1 MSMKAITAA
10 VCAVIVLFQA
20 AELDASRFRQA
31 AAGVP
36 EDEAV
41 AQFHLALGGYLALRR
56 NLLTETSGPAPN
68 SSSVQLTDA
77 SDALAGAIQ
86 RARRSAAVGDL
97 FSPAVAAVVKRRVD
111 SVVRRENLGP
121 VLATMDDEE
130 PRVRE
135 PKLHLRFPGAA
146 QMATMPGALL
156 ATLPILPREL
166 EYRIVGRYLVLR
178 DVEAA
183 LIIDYVADIIPR

>member
-1 MSMKAITAA
+1 MKAITAA
-10 VCAVIVLFQA
+10 VCAAIMLFQA
-20 AELDASRFRQA
+20 AELDASRSRQA

-36 EDEAV
+36 EDEAI

-68 SSSVQLTDA
+68 SSAVQLTDA

-86 RARRSAAVGDL
+86 RARRSASIGEL
-97 FSPAVAAVVKRRVD
+97 FLPAVVAVVKRRVD
-111 SVVRRENLGP
+111 AAVRRENLGP
-121 VLATMDDEE
+121 VLATIDDEE

-135 PKLHLRFPGAA
+135 PKLHMRFPGAA

-156 ATLPILPREL
+156 AALPILPKEL

-183 LIIDYVADIIPR
+183 LIIDYVADVIPR

>member
-1 MSMKAITAA
+1 MPMKTFTAA
-10 VCAVIVLFQA
+10 VCAVMTLLHA
-20 AELDASRFRQA
+20 AELDASRSRQA

-36 EDEAV
+36 EEEAI
-41 AQFHLALGGYLALRR
+41 ARFHIALGGYLALRR
-56 NLLTETSGPAPN
+56 NLLTEISGPVPN

-77 SDALAGAIQ
+77 SDALAAAIQ

-97 FSPAVAAVVKRRVD
+97 FLPAVAAVVKRRVD
-111 SVVRRENLGP
+111 SAIRRENLGP
-121 VLATMDDEE
+121 VLATIDDEE
-130 PRVRE
+130 PRLRE

-146 QMATMPGALL
+146 QMATMPGALI
-156 ATLPILPREL
+156 AALPILPKEL

-183 LIIDYVADIIPR
+183 LIIDYVADVIPR